1 MIQKDARP
9 TKSDS
14 VITVLNGKII
24 WLDHKNE
31 EDRLLEKMRRAFN
44 SGNRDLEQDLVNE
57 YTKRGLFYGA
67 GRYRDIK

>member
-9 TKSDS
+9 TKGDR
-14 VITVLNGKII
+14 VITVPNGKII
-24 WLDHKNE
+24 CLDYKNE
-31 EDRLLEKMRRAFN
+31 EDRQFVREAYGYEAEEKGWFR
-44 SGNRDLEQDLVNE
+44 EKNE